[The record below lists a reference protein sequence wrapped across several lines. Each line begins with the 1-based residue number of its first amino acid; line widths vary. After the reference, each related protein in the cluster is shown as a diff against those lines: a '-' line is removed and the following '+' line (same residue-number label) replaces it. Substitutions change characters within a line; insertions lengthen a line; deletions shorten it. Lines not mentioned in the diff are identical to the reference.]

1 MNILMRLIICLALTA
16 FSLAA
21 HAQSNNNN
29 NKGATP
35 VEVENGPNNPVPVT
49 VENTADVN
57 IVGMPTPEATVVCRL
72 DAGSASGPPHTS
84 SGFQTAQNRIICPD
98 GVSRVN
104 VKRIA
109 FSPDIEF
116 SRVVA
121 KFRVT
126 VGLSPAGTSFDPQGF
141 LAIVTDGS
149 PMADVAQP
157 FVIDPADESI
167 RIYAVIAAFSGLE
180 PTGVDRNGDIFF
192 IGTPLP

>member
-1 MNILMRLIICLALTA
+1 MIKKLLAGASILLLANAALAQKGPPLSEPVDANIV
-16 FSLAA
+16 
-21 HAQSNNNN
+21 N
-29 NKGATP
+29 
-35 VEVENGPNNPVPVT
+35 VP
-49 VENTADVN
+49 DVN
-57 IVGMPTPEATVVCRL
+57 IVGMPEPEPTIVCRL
-72 DAGSASGPPHTS
+72 DTGGATSGTPYSNT
-84 SGFQTAQNRIICPD
+84 GFQTRQNRIVCPD

-126 VGLSPAGTSFDPQGF
+126 VGFSPAGTSFDPQGF

-157 FVIDPADESI
+157 FVIDLTDESI
-167 RIYAVIAAFSGLE
+167 FVYGVIAAFSGLE
-180 PTGVDRNGDIFF
+180 STGVDRKGDIFF